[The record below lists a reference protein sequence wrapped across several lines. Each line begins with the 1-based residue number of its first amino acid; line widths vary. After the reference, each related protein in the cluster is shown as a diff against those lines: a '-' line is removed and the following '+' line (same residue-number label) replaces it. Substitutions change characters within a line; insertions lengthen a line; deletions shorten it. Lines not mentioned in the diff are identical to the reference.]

1 MATVAGRADDQVIF
15 ARRIATNVYRILLGS
30 PASELNVDF
39 YESDRLSINMQT
51 ARAIGVSPRWVELED
66 AELLYC
72 AQMLLL
78 PIIAFAI
85 ALAFKLP
92 AEIAVGLIII
102 ALAPGGATS
111 NMFSY
116 LCKGDVSLSIT
127 LTALASLITPFS
139 IPILADMSMNYF
151 MGSNVAFSL
160 PIGKTIVQLFV
171 ITVIPVI
178 LGMLVLSYWKNA
190 AKKIEPVFKWLSI
203 LFLLLI
209 IALIVMKNAA
219 NMASFFAQAG
229 LATLALNLIALIV
242 GYQLAK
248 LTRLSRPQSITIGF
262 EVGIQNGTIAL
273 VVAGTLIGN
282 NVMMIPAVTYSL
294 IMFFSGGLF
303 GWLMSKK

>member
-1 MATVAGRADDQVIF
+1 MQADLLTKVILPAALF
-15 ARRIATNVYRILLGS
+15 LIMFGIGLSLRPIDFKNIVKS
-30 PASELNVDF
+30 PKV
-39 YESDRLSINMQT
+39 I
-51 ARAIGVSPRWVELED
+51 AIGL
-66 AELLYC
+66 C

-78 PIIAFAI
+78 PLI
-85 ALAFKLP
+85 ALGLALVLALP

-127 LTALASLITPFS
+127 LTALASVITPFT
-139 IPILADMSMNYF
+139 IPILADASMNYF

-160 PIGKTIVQLFV
+160 PIAKTIMQLFV
-171 ITVIPVI
+171 ITVIPVV
-178 LGMLVLSYWKNA
+178 LGMLVLAYWENFA
-190 AKKIEPVFKWLSI
+190 RKIEPVFKWLSI

-209 IALIVMKNAA
+209 IILIVMKNAS

-229 LATLALNLIALIV
+229 LAALLLNLIALLA
-242 GYQLAK
+242 GYRLAK
-248 LTRLSRPQSITIGF
+248 LTQLSQPQSITIGF
-262 EVGIQNGTIAL
+262 EVGIQNGTLAL

-303 GWLMSKK
+303 GWLMNRNGQ